1 MPGLRVFQVRIKY
14 SSRFFLYAPLCL
26 FLALAVWVMAY
37 WWAAAGALDK
47 KLTALNGHDAAAG
60 ITLSYAGKTIS
71 GFPFNLD
78 VAFTGLKIQGRGA
91 HGPFAW
97 SSEHM
102 VLHRLT
108 YGRDQ
113 DIYEAAGRQT
123 FSWTDGAGQGHAI
136 AFLPG
141 TLRASSITDARGLAR
156 FDIDVVAADGTGFTA
171 AGLQFHLRRDPDR
184 KTLDVMLAADDV
196 KGQTPFGGGIAQ
208 LRLYAGLNDI
218 RALAGLLAGTQA
230 WPDAAAAWRAAG
242 GGAHIDK
249 VDIRSPGLTTTAPG
263 DPRLQA
269 LLSPLY

>member
-1 MPGLRVFQVRIKY
+1 MRISY

-26 FLALAVWVMAY
+26 FLALAAWVTAY
-37 WWAAAGALDK
+37 WWLAAGALDK
-47 KLTALNGHDAAAG
+47 KLTALNGHDVAPG
-60 ITLSYAGKTIS
+60 ITLSFTAKEIS

-78 VAFTGLKIQGRGA
+78 AAFTGVKIAGSAA

-97 SSEHM
+97 TAEHF

-123 FSWTDGAGQGHAI
+123 FAWTDGAGAGHAI
-136 AFLPG
+136 SFLPG

-156 FDIDVVAADGTGFTA
+156 FDIDAVAADGEGFTA
-171 AGLQFHLRRDPDR
+171 ADLQFHLRRDPDR
-184 KTLDVMLAADDV
+184 KNLDMVLWADDV
-196 KGQTPFGGGIAQ
+196 KGGTPFGAIAQ
-208 LRLYAGLNDI
+208 LRLYAHLTDI
-218 RALAGLLAGTQA
+218 QALAGLLAGTQA

-242 GGAHIDK
+242 GRMQIDK
-249 VDIRSPGLTTTAPG
+249 VDARTTALTTQVPG
-263 DPRLQA
+263 DPRLAA